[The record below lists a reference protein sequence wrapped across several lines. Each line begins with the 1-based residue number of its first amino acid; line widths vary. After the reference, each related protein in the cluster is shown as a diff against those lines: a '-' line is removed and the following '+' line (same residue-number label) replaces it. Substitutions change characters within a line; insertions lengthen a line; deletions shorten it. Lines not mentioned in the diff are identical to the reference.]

1 MNVNYTVVMY
11 GVYSAVSIALT
22 IWVAHTLHKNGRVF
36 LVDVFHGNET
46 LADSVNHLLVVGFYL
61 INLGYIAMMLRLGY
75 DLKDARTSIEVLSTK
90 LGYVLLIL
98 GFMHLLNVF
107 VFNRMRRNAI
117 LDNAPPPVEPDAC
130 LAPAGR
136 GGVSHAQADG
146 AVRSRLHALP
156 RGPALAGAAEEI
168 RALGVRG
175 GRHDGGPETVPGSGA
190 GIDFA
195 GDYGG
200 GRRPAC
206 LPGRESLAD
215 VPLGSARLPD
225 ERAALEPA
233 GPAALCSQ
241 VRGLGLPPSEGPCL
255 S

>member
-136 GGVSHAQADG
+136 
-146 AVRSRLHALP
+146 
-156 RGPALAGAAEEI
+156 
-168 RALGVRG
+168 
-175 GRHDGGPETVPGSGA
+175 
-190 GIDFA
+190 
-195 GDYGG
+195 
-200 GRRPAC
+200 
-206 LPGRESLAD
+206 
-215 VPLGSARLPD
+215 
-225 ERAALEPA
+225 
-233 GPAALCSQ
+233 
-241 VRGLGLPPSEGPCL
+241 
-255 S
+255 